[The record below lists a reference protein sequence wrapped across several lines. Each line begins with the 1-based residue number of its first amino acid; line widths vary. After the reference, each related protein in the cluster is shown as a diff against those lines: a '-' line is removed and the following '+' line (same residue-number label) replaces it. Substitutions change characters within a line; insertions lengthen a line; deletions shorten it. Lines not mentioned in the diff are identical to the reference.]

1 MPGSTPLWNDTAALR
16 RLVRFGAV
24 GVLNT
29 AFSYGV
35 FATLILAGLHPL
47 PALVLN
53 TVASLAFNFQ
63 TSRRLVFRSGATGRL
78 PRFLLVYAVIIG
90 LNWLALHALGN
101 AGIPPLYAQA
111 ALVIPIA
118 ALSYL
123 GQHLFVFGTAQKDN
137 P

>member
-1 MPGSTPLWNDTAALR
+1 MPGRSLMPDPASLR
-16 RLVRFGAV
+16 RLLRFGAV
-24 GVLNT
+24 GLLNT

-35 FATLILAGLHPL
+35 FAALILLGLAPL

-53 TVASLAFNFQ
+53 TITSLAFNFQ
-63 TSRRLVFRSGATGRL
+63 TSRRLVFQSAATGRL

-90 LNWLALHALGN
+90 LNWLALRALAA

-111 ALVIPIA
+111 ALVFPIA

-123 GQHLFVFGTAQKDN
+123 GQHLFVFGTEKDRS
-137 P
+137 